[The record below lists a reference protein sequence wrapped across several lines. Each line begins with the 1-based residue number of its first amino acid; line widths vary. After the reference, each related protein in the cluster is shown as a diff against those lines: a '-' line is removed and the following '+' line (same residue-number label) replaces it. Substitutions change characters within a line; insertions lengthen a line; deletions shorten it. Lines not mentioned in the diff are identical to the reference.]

1 MSSTSESDTD
11 LPPRRGE
18 APNPAGEERRLTI
31 REGLVQ
37 AMASWRTAS
46 VSLLSFASGLP
57 LGLVWI
63 AIPDWMR
70 SVGVDIRIVGLFTLA
85 QAPWTFKM
93 VWAPLM
99 DRYAP
104 PLGPAGA
111 AAARPSSMAAPP
123 GRRRGWALVMQ
134 LALSVFI
141 LMLAGVGHH
150 PETPWVVA
158 ALALAIAFASAS
170 QDIAIDAYAVEVLK
184 KEEQGAVVGARI
196 AFYRAAMY
204 VASGLSI
211 TLAGATS
218 WPLTNVLLALSFLPM
233 MVVTWKAPP
242 PPTTQAQPQTL
253 RQAVWNPFLGFLSR
267 HRALEILAFVF
278 FYKIADNLADGL
290 LRPFLFDRGYS
301 SFDRGIS
308 LATIGLFG
316 IVGGTFIGGL
326 WTTAMGLGR
335 SLWAFGLLQI
345 FSNLGYVFVARAE
358 ANQLLMYG
366 ALSFEKFTSGLGTGA
381 FSVLLLR
388 MTQKRFSA
396 TQYALFSSL
405 FALPRIVA
413 GPIAGFT
420 VDAVGWESFFWGTI
434 AAGIPGMI
442 LLQRFSP
449 WGTRD
454 PHFEIEPP
462 RTLEPLSAT
471 ALTLRGIAGGFVGF
485 TFVSLCSALLSALKA
500 ARNDQDLF
508 DPSRFDLGAAWSSLL
523 LPAGITGWLSLAGLV
538 IFGLVVGLCTAAAVA
553 ARHGAVRGSEEP

>member
-1 MSSTSESDTD
+1 MSSEQPRLSMRESV
-11 LPPRRGE
+11 
-18 APNPAGEERRLTI
+18 
-31 REGLVQ
+31 VQ
-37 AMASWRTAS
+37 ALASWRTAS

-104 PLGPAGA
+104 PIL
-111 AAARPSSMAAPP
+111 

-134 LALSVFI
+134 LVLSVLI
-141 LMLAGVGHH
+141 LMLAGVGHR

-170 QDIAIDAYAVEVLK
+170 QDIAIDAYTVEVLR

-204 VASGLSI
+204 VAGGLSI

-218 WPLTNVLLALSFLPM
+218 WPLTNALLALVFLPM
-233 MVVTWKAPP
+233 MLITWKAPP
-242 PPTTQAQPQTL
+242 PPTAQIQPKSL
-253 RQAVWNPFLGFLSR
+253 KEAVWNPFLGFLAR
-267 HRALEILAFVF
+267 HRALEILAFVLL
-278 FYKIADNLADGL
+278 YKIADNLAEGL
-290 LRPFLFDRGYS
+290 LRPFLFDKGYS
-301 SFDRGIS
+301 AFDRGIS
-308 LATIGLFG
+308 LATIGLIG

-326 WTTAMGLGR
+326 WTTAIGLGR
-335 SLWAFGLLQI
+335 ALWLFGLLQI
-345 FSNLGYVFVARAE
+345 FSNLGYVLVARSE
-358 ANQLLMYG
+358 TNQLLMYG

-420 VDAVGWESFFWGTI
+420 VDAVGWEPFFWGTI
-434 AAGIPGMI
+434 VAGIPGLI

-454 PHFEIEPP
+454 PHFTVEPP
-462 RTLEPLSAT
+462 RSLEPLTPA
-471 ALTLRGIAGGFVGF
+471 ALTLRGIVGGLIGFAFVC
-485 TFVSLCSALLSALKA
+485 LCSALLSALKG
-500 ARNDQDLF
+500 ARDNEDLF
-508 DPSRFDLGAAWSSLL
+508 NPELFDLGAALSNLL
-523 LPAGITGWLSLAGLV
+523 QPAGITAWLSLGGLV
-538 IFGLVVGLCTAAAVA
+538 IFGAVVGLCTAAAIA
-553 ARHGAVRGSEEP
+553 ARHGAAEFTDE

>member
-1 MSSTSESDTD
+1 MSSETGSE
-11 LPPRRGE
+11 RQ
-18 APNPAGEERRLTI
+18 LTI
-31 REGLVQ
+31 RESVVQ

-85 QAPWTFKM
+85 QAPWTFKV

-99 DRYAP
+99 DRYPP
-104 PLGPAGA
+104 PLL
-111 AAARPSSMAAPP
+111 

-134 LALSVFI
+134 LVLSVLI
-141 LMLAGVGHH
+141 LMLAGVGHR

-170 QDIAIDAYAVEVLK
+170 QDIAIDAYAVEVLR

-204 VASGLSI
+204 VAGGLTI

-218 WPLTNVLLALSFLPM
+218 WPLTNLLLALTFLPM
-233 MVVTWKAPP
+233 MVITWKAPP
-242 PPTTQAQPQTL
+242 PPAGLPQPKSL
-253 RQAVWNPFLGFLSR
+253 RLAVWNPFLGFLAR

-290 LRPFLFDRGYS
+290 LRPFLFDKGYTA
-301 SFDRGIS
+301 FDRGIS
-308 LATIGLFG
+308 LATIGLVG

-326 WTTAMGLGR
+326 WTTAMGLGK
-335 SLWAFGLLQI
+335 SLWVFGLLQI

-358 ANQLLMYG
+358 THQLLMYG

-420 VDAVGWESFFWGTI
+420 VDAVGWEWFFWGTI
-434 AAGIPGMI
+434 AAGIPGLI

-454 PHFEIEPP
+454 PHFSIEPP
-462 RTLEPLSAT
+462 RSLAPLSSA
-471 ALTLRGIAGGFVGF
+471 ALTLRGLAGGVAGF
-485 TFVSLCSALLSALKA
+485 AAVVLVTALLSALKG
-500 ARNDQDLF
+500 ARAEGDLF
-508 DPSRFDLGAAWSSLL
+508 DPARFDFGAALGALL
-523 LPAGITGWLSLAGLV
+523 QPAGLTAWLTLAGLI
-538 IFGLVVGLCTAAAVA
+538 IFGAVVALCTAAVVA
-553 ARHGAVRGSEEP
+553 ARYGAGEVAEEP

>member
-1 MSSTSESDTD
+1 MITKSRAD
-11 LPPRRGE
+11 LPDEEHRPDRRGDS
-18 APNPAGEERRLTI
+18 APATVRQGVI
-31 REGLVQ
+31 Q

-104 PLGPAGA
+104 P
-111 AAARPSSMAAPP
+111 ARL

-134 LALSVFI
+134 LALSILI

-150 PETPWVVA
+150 PETPWIVA

-184 KEEQGAVVGARI
+184 KGEQGAVVGARI

-204 VASGLSI
+204 VAGGLSI

-218 WPLTNVLLALSFLPM
+218 WPLTNALLALSFLPM
-233 MVVTWKAPP
+233 MVITWKAPP
-242 PPTTQAQPQTL
+242 PAAAAVQPKTL
-253 RQAVWNPFLGFLSR
+253 RQAVWNPFLGFLAR

-290 LRPFLFDRGYS
+290 LRPFLFDMGYS
-301 SFDRGIS
+301 SFDRGVS
-308 LATIGLFG
+308 LATIGLLG

-335 SLWAFGLLQI
+335 SLWIFGLLQI

-358 ANQLLMYG
+358 TNQLLMYG

-405 FALPRIVA
+405 FALPRMVA

-420 VDAVGWESFFWGTI
+420 VDAVGWEPFFWGTMI
-434 AAGIPGMI
+434 AGIPGMI

-449 WGTRD
+449 WGIRE
-454 PHFEIEPP
+454 PHFEVEPP
-462 RTLEPLSAT
+462 RTLEPLSPA
-471 ALTLRGIAGGFVGF
+471 ALTLRGGAGGLVGF
-485 TFVSLCSALLSALKA
+485 AFVSLCSALLSALKA
-500 ARNDQDLF
+500 AKSSEDLF
-508 DPSRFDLGAAWSSLL
+508 DPSRFDFAAAWSSLL
-523 LPAGITGWLSLAGLV
+523 QPAGITGWLSLAGLV
-538 IFGLVVGLCTAAAVA
+538 IFGAVVGLCTAAAVA
-553 ARHGAVRGSEEP
+553 ARHGAVRLSEEP

>member
-1 MSSTSESDTD
+1 MRESV
-11 LPPRRGE
+11 
-18 APNPAGEERRLTI
+18 
-31 REGLVQ
+31 VQ
-37 AMASWRTAS
+37 ALASWRTAS

-70 SVGVDIRIVGLFTLA
+70 SAGVDIRIVGLFSLA

-99 DRYAP
+99 DRYSP
-104 PLGPAGA
+104 PIL
-111 AAARPSSMAAPP
+111 

-134 LALSVFI
+134 LVLSVLI
-141 LMLAGVGHH
+141 LMLAGVGHR

-170 QDIAIDAYAVEVLK
+170 QDIAVDAYTVEVLK
-184 KEEQGAVVGARI
+184 KEEQGAVVGARM

-204 VASGLSI
+204 VAGGLSI

-218 WPLTNVLLALSFLPM
+218 WPLTNVLLALVFVPM
-233 MVVTWKAPP
+233 MAITWKAPP
-242 PPTTQAQPQTL
+242 PRVAQPQPKTV
-253 RQAVWNPFLGFLSR
+253 REAVWHPFLGFLAR

-278 FYKIADNLADGL
+278 LYKIADNLAEGL
-290 LRPFLFDRGYS
+290 LRPFLIDMGYSAFDRGV
-301 SFDRGIS
+301 S
-308 LATIGLFG
+308 LATIGLLG
-316 IVGGTFIGGL
+316 IVGGAFIGGL
-326 WTTAMGLGR
+326 WTTAIGLGR
-335 SLWAFGLLQI
+335 SLWLFGLLQI
-345 FSNLGYVFVARAE
+345 FSNLGYIWVARSE
-358 ANQLLMYG
+358 TNQLLMYG
-366 ALSFEKFTSGLGTGA
+366 ALSFEKFTQGLGTGA

-420 VDAVGWESFFWGTI
+420 VDAVGWEAFFWFTI
-434 AAGIPGMI
+434 VAGVPGLV

-449 WGTRD
+449 WGTRE
-454 PHFEIEPP
+454 PRFEVEPP
-462 RTLEPLSAT
+462 RSLEPLSRA
-471 ALTLRGIAGGFVGF
+471 ALTLRGVAGGVVGF
-485 TFVSLCSALLSALKA
+485 VVVTTISALLGALKG

-508 DPSRFDLGAAWSSLL
+508 DPGRFDVGAAFASLL
-523 LPAGITGWLSLAGLV
+523 QPEALTGWLTLLGLV
-538 IFGLVVGLCTAAAVA
+538 VFGAVVGLCTAATVA
-553 ARHGAVRGSEEP
+553 ARHGAGAGFGEEEA

>member
-1 MSSTSESDTD
+1 MRESVVRA
-11 LPPRRGE
+11 L
-18 APNPAGEERRLTI
+18 
-31 REGLVQ
+31 
-37 AMASWRTAS
+37 ASWRTAS

-104 PLGPAGA
+104 PFL
-111 AAARPSSMAAPP
+111 

-134 LALSVFI
+134 IVLSVLI

-170 QDIAIDAYAVEVLK
+170 QDIAIDAYAVEVLEK
-184 KEEQGAVVGARI
+184 NEQGAVVGARI
-196 AFYRAAMY
+196 AAYRAAMY
-204 VASGLSI
+204 VAGGLTI

-218 WPLTNVLLALSFLPM
+218 WPLTNVLLALLFLPM
-233 MVVTWKAPP
+233 MLITWKAPP
-242 PPTTQAQPQTL
+242 PSVEPAQPQTL
-253 RQAVWNPFLGFLSR
+253 REAVWQPFLEFLGR

-278 FYKIADNLADGL
+278 LYKIADNLADGL
-290 LRPFLFDRGYS
+290 LRPFLFDKGYS
-301 SFDRGIS
+301 HFDRGFS
-308 LATIGLFG
+308 LATLGLVG

-326 WTTAMGLGR
+326 WTNVLGLGR
-335 SLWAFGLLQI
+335 ALWVFGFLQI
-345 FSNLGYVFVARAE
+345 FSNLGYVLVARAD
-358 ANQLLMYG
+358 AHQLLMYG

-388 MTQKRFSA
+388 MTRKRFSA

-405 FALPRIVA
+405 FSLPRIVA

-420 VDAVGWESFFWGTI
+420 VDAVGWEWFFWGTI
-434 AAGIPGMI
+434 VAGIPGLLM
-442 LLQRFSP
+442 LQRFSP
-449 WGTRD
+449 LGVR
-454 PHFEIEPP
+454 EPEFIVEAP
-462 RTLEPLSAT
+462 RRRRPLSAA
-471 ALTLRGIAGGFVGF
+471 ALTLRGVIGALLGFAF
-485 TFVSLCSALLSALKA
+485 AASCSALLAAMKA
-500 ARNDQDLF
+500 ARGDDGVF
-508 DPSRFDLGAAWSSLL
+508 DFTAAWVDLL
-523 LPAGITGWLSLAGLV
+523 QPGAISDWLGLLGFGIFAAVIGLS
-538 IFGLVVGLCTAAAVA
+538 TAAVFA
-553 ARHGAVRGSEEP
+553 ARHGAAASGGAPE